1 MAALSRGPVRSAGGV
16 CPLPRDAE
24 LPPVP
29 QATLLV
35 VDDEPLNVSLL
46 SQLLRPEFRVL
57 GALSGPS
64 ALALLTAEQ
73 PDLVLLDVMMPAMD
87 GLTVLRRMRAQPA
100 LAGIPVIFV
109 TALGAEFDEEK
120 GLALGAAD
128 YIVKPI
134 KPAVLLARVRAH
146 LALRRAQ
153 LHLADQNLWLEQEL
167 ARRIRDNLLA
177 QDLMLCAMAELA
189 ETRDDDTG
197 NHIQRTRLYVELLA
211 RRLQQGSPHAE
222 ALNEAQLQRIVKAA
236 PMHDLGKIGIPD
248 HILLKRGRLTPEE
261 FGVMKTHARIGADT
275 IAKVRALHAG
285 DAPTPGADDGAEPL
299 RALEVART
307 MALNHHEHWNGAG
320 YPEGLAGEDIPLPAR
335 LMAVADVFDALT
347 TPRPYKHAWAV
358 ADALDYIEARAG
370 LQFDPVVVLAL
381 QGLRADFEAVAIR
394 LRD

>member
-1 MAALSRGPVRSAGGV
+1 M
-16 CPLPRDAE
+16 
-24 LPPVP
+24 P

-64 ALALLTAEQ
+64 ALKLLEVER
-73 PDLVLLDVMMPAMD
+73 PDLVLLDVMMPDMD
-87 GLTVLRRMRAQPA
+87 GLTVLRRMQLQPA
-100 LAGIPVIFV
+100 LADVPVIFV
-109 TALGAEFDEEK
+109 TALGTEFDEEK

-134 KPAVLLARVRAH
+134 KPAVLLARVRTH
-146 LALRRAQ
+146 LALRNARAR
-153 LHLADQNLWLEQEL
+153 LADQNAWLEQQL
-167 ARRIRDNLLA
+167 ARRIRDGLLA

-189 ETRDDDTG
+189 ETRDNDTG

-211 RRLQQGSPHAE
+211 RRLQQDSPYASQ
-222 ALNEAQLQRIVKAA
+222 LDEAQLQRIVKAA

-248 HILLKRGRLTPEE
+248 HILLKKGRLTPEE
-261 FGVMKTHARIGADT
+261 FEVMKTHAQIGADT
-275 IAKVRALHAG
+275 IGKAIAKARALHATDTPLAG
-285 DAPTPGADDGAEPL
+285 SEETSDASEPL

-307 MALNHHEHWNGAG
+307 MAESHHEHWNGTG
-320 YPEGLAGEDIPLPAR
+320 YPGGLAGESIPLAGR

-347 TPRPYKHAWAV
+347 TNRPYKTGWSTTA
-358 ADALDYIEARAG
+358 ALDYIYERSG
-370 LQFDPVVVLAL
+370 LQFNPLVVAT
-381 QGLRADFEAVAIR
+381 LRALSAEFAAVAER

>member
-1 MAALSRGPVRSAGGV
+1 M
-16 CPLPRDAE
+16 
-24 LPPVP
+24 P

-57 GALSGPS
+57 GALSGQS
-64 ALALLTAEQ
+64 ALGLMAAEQ
-73 PDLVLLDVMMPAMD
+73 PDLVLLDVMMPVMD
-87 GLTVLRRMRAQPA
+87 GLTVLGRMQADAA

-146 LALRRAQ
+146 LAPRQAQRR
-153 LHLADQNLWLEQEL
+153 LADQNAWLEQEL
-167 ARRIRDNLLA
+167 ARRIRDGLLA

-211 RRLQQGSPHAE
+211 RQLQQGPSAAHR
-222 ALNEAQLQRIVKAA
+222 LDEAQLQRTVKAA

-248 HILLKRGRLTPEE
+248 RILLKPGRLTPDE
-261 FGVMKTHARIGADT
+261 FTVMKTHARIGADT
-275 IAKVRALHAG
+275 IAKAMAKVRALHADDTPLPDAG
-285 DAPTPGADDGAEPL
+285 DVAEPL

-307 MALNHHEHWNGAG
+307 IALGHHEHWDGNG
-320 YPEGLAGEDIPLPAR
+320 YPDGLSGADIPLAAR

-347 TPRPYKHAWAV
+347 GPRPYKPGWPV
-358 ADALDYIEARAG
+358 ADALAYIHDRAG
-370 LQFDPVVVLAL
+370 QQFDPVVCQAL
-381 QGLRADFEAVAIR
+381 RTCEADYAAVADR
-394 LRD
+394 LRH